1 MTPRQRI
8 LGSVCA
14 SALLLLSTA
23 CGKAEEPTSKCGEPL
38 YGGSATDEAWMTMV
52 DSQTKPMD
60 SSRAVTVMSPA
71 EGETLAASSPPP
83 QLSWT
88 SPLRASLERDT
99 PSRLARASRRSS
111 RGPLAWLEELLVP
124 TAEAHLPP
132 FTGDIYLVQLT
143 VPGSECP
150 IEVLTSEL
158 SWQMDAASWNQVAG
172 ANGQNLSLQVTSAYL
187 QENRLKEG
195 PYRLETPRTFRR
207 AAALP

>member
-1 MTPRQRI
+1 MTSRQHI

-14 SALLLLSTA
+14 SALLLLTTA
-23 CGKAEEPTSKCGEPL
+23 CGKDEQTSQCGEPL

-52 DSQTKPMD
+52 DAETKPMD
-60 SSRAVTVMSPA
+60 SSRAVTVTAPA
-71 EGETLAASSPPP
+71 EGETIAASAPPP

-111 RGPLAWLEELLVP
+111 RSPLAWLGELLVP

-132 FTGDIYLVQLT
+132 FTGDIYLVQLS
-143 VPGSECP
+143 VPGRECP

-158 SWQMDAASWNQVAG
+158 SWQMDASSWNEVAG
-172 ANGQNLSLQVTSAYL
+172 ANGQNLSLQITSAYL

-195 PYRLETPRTFRR
+195 PYRLATPHTFHR
-207 AAALP
+207 AAASP